1 MRKPITEEIQ
11 KWFDKHQDCVVNVTL
26 PNGYGDAI
34 AVYDVHNA
42 DIPVFGF
49 GHYAITFTNGEME
62 LWAADN
68 IKHLEEQLKNQK
80 LNH

>member
-1 MRKPITEEIQ
+1 MREPISKEVQ
-11 KWFDKHQDCVVNVTL
+11 AWFDKHPSCVVDVTL
-26 PNGYGDAI
+26 PNNYEGAI
-34 AVYDVHNA
+34 VYDIHNA
-42 DIPVFGF
+42 DIPVF